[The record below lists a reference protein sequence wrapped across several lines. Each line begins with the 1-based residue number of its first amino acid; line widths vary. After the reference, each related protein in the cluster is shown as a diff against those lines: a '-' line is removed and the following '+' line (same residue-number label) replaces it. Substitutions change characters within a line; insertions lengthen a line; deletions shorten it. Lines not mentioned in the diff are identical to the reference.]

1 MSKRKGRRTRGQE
14 QLARVRIQRL
24 FRLAE
29 MHSLDGKYFES
40 KRFIELAKLISKR
53 YNQRLT
59 KTQRIKI
66 CKDCNSF
73 LTSKNSTNRI
83 SSKGWKIITCLDCG
97 KIWRHSL
104 LSSRK

>member
-73 LTSKNSTNRI
+73 LTSKKATCFLSNST
-83 SSKGWKIITCLDCG
+83 S
-97 KIWRHSL
+97 
-104 LSSRK
+104 